1 MQVAY
6 ALASIATRLGVQDD
20 LSQGSR
26 SSVTSAIEAPVNR
39 VNPIEADA
47 ASQLE
52 AASEAGNTA
61 NAEAAGAK
69 AAAKRAKKQRQKAKK
84 QQEQTAHQLQQHK
97 QPDARKQG
105 LQQVPP
111 QQASPLQSSCS
122 AVSMDIR
129 SSTTSAP
136 APAVAEAQQA
146 LKDELCAELPAASAA
161 MPQCMPAEDAT
172 GTIPCVAT
180 GDVAVHAPQ
189 LQPETPETV
198 CHEAC
203 SAQIQQT
210 SPDSAKAASDA
221 LKSHRSQISAEKH
234 ALHGVSRAC
243 SQELPLCDR
252 KQSFDTACMSGR
264 GARLLMCD
272 KQHIP
277 KLLCCPITK
286 VKFAVDELDT
296 GGLVATCLAWLI
308 MCINCMLYRISF
320 MPFKSDHLKSLNHTA
335 HLHVVSCSEHAKTSN
350 ECSTHGATSTVVVFL
365 LQTMAHPT

>member
-1 MQVAY
+1 M
-6 ALASIATRLGVQDD
+6 QDD
-20 LSQGSR
+20 LSKGSR
-26 SSVTSAIEAPVNR
+26 SSVVTLAIEAPAKE
-39 VNPIEADA
+39 VNPNEADA

-84 QQEQTAHQLQQHK
+84 QQEQAAHQLQQHK

-105 LQQVPP
+105 EQQVPP

-122 AVSMDIR
+122 AVSMDIW

-136 APAVAEAQQA
+136 APAVADVQQA
-146 LKDELCAELPAASAA
+146 LKDELATRAEAPAASAA

-172 GTIPCVAT
+172 GTIPCCAT

-189 LQPETPETV
+189 LQPETPDTV

-210 SPDSAKAASDA
+210 SPDSAEAASDA

-234 ALHGVSRAC
+234 ALRGVSRAC
-243 SQELPLCDR
+243 SQELPLWDR

-286 VKFAVDELDT
+286 VRFAVDESDT
-296 GGLVATCLAWLI
+296 GGLVAACLAWLI
-308 MCINCMLYRISF
+308 MCIKCMLY
-320 MPFKSDHLKSLNHTA
+320 
-335 HLHVVSCSEHAKTSN
+335 
-350 ECSTHGATSTVVVFL
+350 
-365 LQTMAHPT
+365 